1 LLWSS
6 TGYLRPD
13 MSCDMSASLEYLL
26 GLVHIS
32 QLVPLG
38 LNRVVLF
45 EVVCCD
51 LGIIPTVTLLR
62 VFLTLC
68 KQGDWFSFAKR
79 RNIEYICMD
88 EGLLCLKGWKKN
100 FFLIDRRVISDHLTW
115 RSSQSCVTDDFPTYG
130 YDQRDVER
138 LCANVICLCEMKEAV
153 LVRSYL
159 SSCWRNKECKRSKNG
174 DRSVNSKPSV
184 TELYAVN
191 DEAFMVDKKY
201 VNVTDLNVASVEKGL
216 VSDRVDLEKK
226 TDDVQVLDNVV
237 CVEHT
242 KINDVTILDN
252 VVCADPNKFLIEFKD
267 VYRSEAKTSA
277 AVDSDVKNKFNVYDE
292 DDDVV
297 ADENVD
303 IADNFVFVSDKK
315 SIMSDEEV
323 DYCEKNYVCSDANVS
338 ASGDADMHN
347 YHDTLKFAASADT
360 IGVSD
365 TK

>member
-1 LLWSS
+1 MANNKSFVSS
-6 TGYLRPD
+6 LMVDDYD
-13 MSCDMSASLEYLL
+13 
-26 GLVHIS
+26 
-32 QLVPLG
+32 
-38 LNRVVLF
+38 
-45 EVVCCD
+45 
-51 LGIIPTVTLLR
+51 
-62 VFLTLC
+62 
-68 KQGDWFSFAKR
+68 SFT
-79 RNIEYICMD
+79 
-88 EGLLCLKGWKKN
+88 
-100 FFLIDRRVISDHLTW
+100 S
-115 RSSQSCVTDDFPTYG
+115 
-130 YDQRDVER
+130 
-138 LCANVICLCEMKEAV
+138 
-153 LVRSYL
+153 
-159 SSCWRNKECKRSKNG
+159 

-184 TELYAVN
+184 TELYAIN

-201 VNVTDLNVASVEKGL
+201 VNVTDLNAASVEKGL

-226 TDDVQVLDNVV
+226 TNDVQVLDNVV

-292 DDDVV
+292 DDEVV

-303 IADNFVFVSDKK
+303 IANNSVFVSDKK

-323 DYCEKNYVCSDANVS
+323 DYCEKNYVVFEKKMFIGDEDVEFAPKNYVILKCSDANVS